1 MKLAESCR
9 ISMRFRFKSLNDTGS
24 ATLDV
29 PFNGTDQLE
38 TVYKHV
44 EMMDAPIDLRRLVT
58 VSGLKRSRDTES
70 MLSWRVQRT
79 ARTINSGSTLRS
91 SASAAGVGLALVKP
105 RLRWLPSIYLNM
117 KRMLRWCFSGYVSG
131 LNDQRESHTLAG
143 AEWIC
148 A

>member
-1 MKLAESCR
+1 MTKIDLCGVKLAETCR

-105 RLRWLPSIYLNM
+105 KTSL
-117 KRMLRWCFSGYVSG
+117 F
-131 LNDQRESHTLAG
+131 TLHLS
-143 AEWIC
+143 
-148 A
+148 